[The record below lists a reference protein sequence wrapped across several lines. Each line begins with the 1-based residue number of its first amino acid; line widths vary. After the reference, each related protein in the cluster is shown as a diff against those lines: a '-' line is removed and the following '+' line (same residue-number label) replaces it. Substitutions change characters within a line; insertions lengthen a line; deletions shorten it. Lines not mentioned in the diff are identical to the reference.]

1 MMISRTSR
9 ARGQRPVDVT
19 REPGHHGWMD
29 DPLGIHAALLES
41 SDRASDKTSDEG
53 GDPLPALRS
62 LAGLRAHL
70 DAVERQLI
78 ESARDRG
85 NSWATIAEAL
95 GLASRQ
101 AAEQRLLRLSG
112 ERNRDPGPT
121 RQQRGRQR
129 VVDKTFGEDLARLRP
144 AISAA
149 ARQLAI
155 RPGWTQ
161 SQPLATL
168 ALSTLS
174 IAETAAPGALYSLA
188 TQALLDLD
196 AVTTEPPA
204 AIRAARERLRT
215 AITTATP

>member
-1 MMISRTSR
+1 MAGWTIPRHPRGLARLERQSERQNERRSRRST
-9 ARGQRPVDVT
+9 AGTAVT
-19 REPGHHGWMD
+19 GR
-29 DPLGIHAALLES
+29 
-41 SDRASDKTSDEG
+41 T
-53 GDPLPALRS
+53 
-62 LAGLRAHL
+62 RAHL

-78 ESARDRG
+78 GVGPGSR

-129 VVDKTFGEDLARLRP
+129 VVDKAFGEDLARLRP
-144 AISAA
+144 TISAA

-168 ALSTLS
+168 ALSTLLV
-174 IAETAAPGALYSLA
+174 AETAAPGALYSLA
-188 TQALLDLD
+188 IQALSDLD

-215 AITTATP
+215 AITAATPEPRPEPGRRRTP